1 MKNHELFNFMM
12 NGSKTEVRQYLLQY
26 GVDISRSEIKKL
38 RTVFADASPLW
49 LITGIPEDVVNNA
62 IKVIG
67 TDKYESLMKRLQS
80 VDGGKK
86 YEKLIKRNK

>member
-1 MKNHELFNFMM
+1 MM

-26 GVDISRSEIKKL
+26 DIDISKSEIKKL
-38 RTVFADASPLW
+38 RTVFVDASPLW

-62 IKVIG
+62 IKIIG

-80 VDGGKK
+80 VEGAKK
-86 YEKLIKRNK
+86 YEKLIKRKK

>member
-1 MKNHELFNFMM
+1 MM
-12 NGSKTEVRQYLLQY
+12 TGSKTEVRQYLLQY

-49 LITGIPEDVVNNA
+49 LITGVPEDVVKNA

-67 TDKYESLMKRLQS
+67 TEKYESLMKRLQS

>member
-1 MKNHELFNFMM
+1 MM

-26 GVDISRSEIKKL
+26 DIDISRSEIKKL
-38 RTVFADASPLW
+38 RAVFADASPLW
-49 LITGIPEDVVNNA
+49 LITGIPEDIVNNA

-67 TDKYESLMKRLQS
+67 TDKYEVLMKRLQS
-80 VDGGKK
+80 VDGAKK

>member
-1 MKNHELFNFMM
+1 MM
-12 NGSKTEVRQYLLQY
+12 TGSKTEVRNYLLQY
-26 GVDISRSEIKKL
+26 DVDLSKSEIKKL

-49 LITGIPEDVVNNA
+49 LITGVPEDVVNNA
-62 IKVIG
+62 VKVIG

-80 VDGGKK
+80 VEGGKK

>member
-1 MKNHELFNFMM
+1 MM
-12 NGSKTEVRQYLLQY
+12 NGSKTEVRKYLLQY
-26 GVDISRSEIKKL
+26 DIDISKSEIKQL

-49 LITGIPEDVVNNA
+49 LITGVPENVVNNA
-62 IKVIG
+62 INVIG
-67 TDKYESLMKRLQS
+67 TNKYEVLMKRLQS